1 MGECVRARAR
11 VRAWCV
17 CEWRSHKAIEASNS
31 AIVIIQRQFHEHHL
45 LSERPRVNARQGK
58 YARARQGG
66 AMRRALTTMTI
77 TTTTITVAAK
87 ITSADSAWGT
97 GGFAAAVFRIAIS

>member
-1 MGECVRARAR
+1 
-11 VRAWCV
+11 
-17 CEWRSHKAIEASNS
+17 
-31 AIVIIQRQFHEHHL
+31 
-45 LSERPRVNARQGK
+45 
-58 YARARQGG
+58 
-66 AMRRALTTMTI
+66 MRRALTTMTI